1 MKANGKAIGPG
12 GDLIHTGK
20 DVHGIHLQSEYWGKV
35 MAFYSYLYIQGLQ
48 QAILYYIYYFVFNK
62 YLLSDH

>member
-12 GDLIHTGK
+12 GHLIHRGK
-20 DVHGIHLQSEYWGKV
+20 EVHGIHLQSEYWGKV

-48 QAILYYIYYFVFNK
+48 
-62 YLLSDH
+62 